1 MKKKLTTSVAI
12 CTYNGEKYI
21 AEQLDS
27 IINQTI
33 KPNQI
38 VISDDNSSDNTIT
51 IIEEKLSGSG
61 VDYLININRPGLG
74 ITLNFDKS
82 FTLCTG
88 DIIFPCDQDNVWEPV
103 FIESFLQY
111 FENRPEVSLAYCNG
125 YVTDSCLERIKKT
138 YDDKQMVIDDKKQ
151 FFRIS
156 LNKTFNPHG
165 HTIAVRR
172 GFAIKCLP
180 SGFYYDCWLTMCAA
194 AEESVGTLNK
204 CLINFRRHNEAA
216 SFAEGGGE
224 RQSIWS
230 KMNTKSFDEFFVW
243 PGMQH
248 DAYERYLELYGE
260 ILDASVKAEA
270 VEHSAFEEKLNDL
283 RNMKLLRRQITL
295 YILFRGVFYK
305 KYRGNRNTYIM
316 DALYLSKRIH

>member
-1 MKKKLTTSVAI
+1 MKDKLTTSVAI

-38 VISDDNSSDNTIT
+38 VISDDNSNDNTIS

-61 VDYLININRPGLG
+61 IDYLININRPGLG

-88 DIIFPCDQDNVWEPV
+88 DIIFPCDQDNRWETD

-111 FENRPEVSLAYCNG
+111 FESHPKVSLAYCNG
-125 YVTDSCLERIKKT
+125 YVTDSNMERIKIT
-138 YDDKQMVIDDKKQ
+138 YDDAQMEINDKIE
-151 FFRIS
+151 FLRNS
-156 LNKTFNPHG
+156 LNKNFNPHG

-172 GFAIKCLP
+172 DFTIKCLP

-204 CLINFRRHNEAA
+204 CLINFRRHHEAA

-260 ILDASVKAEA
+260 ILNASVKAET
-270 VEHSAFEEKLNDL
+270 VEHSVFEEKLNDL
-283 RNMKLLRRQITL
+283 RNMSLFRREITL
-295 YILFRGVFYK
+295 YKLFTGNSYK
-305 KYRGNRNTYIM
+305 KYRGHRNTYVM
-316 DALYLSKRIH
+316 DALYLTKKIH